1 LSTVSVGATSVISKV
16 SVAVPLLGASLEVTT
31 LDVFVYVP
39 GIEAVTSTVTVH
51 VPKAAIDPPPN
62 DIEPA
67 PATAVTVPAQSVV
80 AFVVPATTI
89 DPGVVGNVSLNA
101 TPVNSVPVFGF
112 VIVNVSVETPPSL
125 IGSGAKF
132 FVIVGARI
140 ATTSVSSLA
149 LLFPGIGSLVV
160 ALTVTLFVI
169 VPDVPGA
176 VTVNVIA
183 GPAPTANIARV
194 HVTTP
199 AASLHVHP
207 VPEADTYVTPAGSVS
222 STLTPLA
229 VDGPLFVTLNVYVNV
244 PPTSTGSG
252 LSLFVIAR
260 SALAVTVRSSEA
272 VKLSGAS
279 LLVTTDVV
287 FVTVPAVE
295 LVTSTSTVHVPEAA
309 ILPPLKLKLVSVATG
324 ANAGVPH
331 PVVVIP
337 GGLATS
343 R

>member
-1 LSTVSVGATSVISKV
+1 VISKV

-149 LLFPGIGSLVV
+149 LLFPGTGSLVV

-260 SALAVTVRSSEA
+260 SNWSHPLQPCTSPR
-272 VKLSGAS
+272 LQYS
-279 LLVTTDVV
+279 L
-287 FVTVPAVE
+287 
-295 LVTSTSTVHVPEAA
+295 H
-309 ILPPLKLKLVSVATG
+309 
-324 ANAGVPH
+324 
-331 PVVVIP
+331 
-337 GGLATS
+337 
-343 R
+343 